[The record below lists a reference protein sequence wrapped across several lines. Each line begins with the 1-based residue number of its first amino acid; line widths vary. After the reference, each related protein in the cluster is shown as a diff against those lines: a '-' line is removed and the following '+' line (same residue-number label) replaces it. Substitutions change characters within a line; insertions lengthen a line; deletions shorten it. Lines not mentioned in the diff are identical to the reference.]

1 MVPSTC
7 KTVSY
12 VCHTHSE
19 ERGGAQPRRRT
30 CSSGPR
36 ARRAPARRRG
46 ARPQRARPRRAP
58 PPRAA
63 PRAGHRRRTMQRHRA
78 GTAFAGARRASAA
91 PRQRHRSPRAPQKVT
106 VQSSETSHVAVLL
119 SAPWQSVRPRL
130 GLWLRLAE
138 STHHHDRSVT
148 PSPPAP
154 NPGSRAFLPEARR
167 ATLQAARS
175 SAVQAPRRRSARPLQ
190 GARGA
195 ALTHARSAKNEYGAN
210 ESMLRVDSG
219 YRCGARA
226 GRRRA
231 PRALSSA
238 TQKQSFF
245 FRARWPL
252 RAREHQGLACSAARS
267 GGQRGFAP
275 RR

>member
-7 KTVSY
+7 KTVTY

-91 PRQRHRSPRAPQKVT
+91 PPASSRPRAPQKVT

>member
-7 KTVSY
+7 KTVTY

-91 PRQRHRSPRAPQKVT
+91 PRAASSRAANATKSDSSIKRNEPRRRLALGALAERAPSPRA
-106 VQSSETSHVAVLL
+106 VASFGRVYSPSRPVGNAIAPSTKPWITRL
-119 SAPWQSVRPRL
+119 S
-130 GLWLRLAE
+130 
-138 STHHHDRSVT
+138 
-148 PSPPAP
+148 
-154 NPGSRAFLPEARR
+154 
-167 ATLQAARS
+167 
-175 SAVQAPRRRSARPLQ
+175 
-190 GARGA
+190 ARGA
-195 ALTHARSAKNEYGAN
+195 TCHAAGCTLVGRPGAT
-210 ESMLRVDSG
+210 SSL
-219 YRCGARA
+219 CAPPA
-226 GRRRA
+226 GRARRR
-231 PRALSSA
+231 PD
-238 TQKQSFF
+238 
-245 FRARWPL
+245 ARTI
-252 RAREHQGLACSAARS
+252 
-267 GGQRGFAP
+267 GQE
-275 RR
+275 